1 MSVPTTTVDPTS
13 VPPSAPQLPR
23 PDAATPPLA
32 ARARHLALGYGARAV
47 LVDVDLDLPGAAVTV
62 LIGPNGA
69 GKSTLL
75 HALAGLVAPQQ
86 GELEV
91 PALRGRGR
99 VALVLQATDANQR
112 LPLTVREVVAMGRFP
127 HRRWFARSSAADRAA
142 VDAALDLLHLRDL
155 AGAQIRELSGGQ
167 RQRAFVAQGLA
178 QQADL
183 LVLDEPFTGLDI
195 LSHAAIR
202 EAIAHESD
210 AGRAVVLSTHDLA
223 DAASADQVVLLAGRV
238 VASGTPEE
246 VLSDRHLSAAYG
258 SRLVHLG
265 GRVALL
271 DDPHDHPH
279 HADDDHDHTD
289 HTDDHIDPASRPEG
303 VQPT

>member
-1 MSVPTTTVDPTS
+1 MSFRTPTVVPDPPTD
-13 VPPSAPQLPR
+13 PPR
-23 PDAATPPLA
+23 PGASPLPAA
-32 ARARHLALGYGARAV
+32 ARARRLSLGYGPRTV
-47 LVDVDLDLPGAAVTV
+47 LADVDLDIPGGAVTV

-75 HALAGLVAPQQ
+75 HALAGLVTPRH
-86 GELEV
+86 GELDV
-91 PALRGRGR
+91 PARRRRGG
-99 VALVLQATDANQR
+99 VALVLQATEANHR

-127 HRRWFARSSAADRAA
+127 HRRWFGRATADDRAA
-142 VDAALDLLHLRDL
+142 VDAALGLLHLHDL

-178 QQADL
+178 QQAEL

-202 EAIAHESD
+202 AAADHERS

-223 DAASADQVVLLAGRV
+223 DAASADHVVLLAGRV
-238 VASGTPEE
+238 VAAGPPGE
-246 VLSDRHLSAAYG
+246 VLDDHHLSAAYG

-271 DDPHDHPH
+271 DDPHDHGP
-279 HADDDHDHTD
+279 ADEHPHDHEPGHEHRHEPGRDQPD
-289 HTDDHIDPASRPEG
+289 HP
-303 VQPT
+303 